1 MLTGEA
7 SPTPERDY
15 YHELER
21 RKKHSLPARSRENW
35 PSHAALMAQRAAS
48 TSSVSPG
55 RARGRTDTSRGGP
68 QQHPYPDNPYDR
80 VTPGP
85 HPSCPLC
92 GTPYQRGPSGLGPP
106 HAPGPRDV
114 YRHEQTRDGP
124 QLGRCP
130 ACHCPTRTQVSPT
143 GAPTRFLSSGRREY
157 ITGYPSQSQR
167 YPNGATTTAPYANAN
182 QTSLP
187 YGSPTN
193 SYGQVTRTGTSGQGY
208 QTDSRIRGRTPTV
221 AMTPTATMTRHTV
234 TMTRTAT
241 MPTVTMTR
249 SVARTEPRNH
259 ALGMYDSSRSQTAL
273 PTGYVP
279 AANRE
284 FRHDA
289 ANFAPASISKG
300 REPAPASENKF
311 VTGTTPPVA
320 STSLSLANVVVTRSG
335 VWPRLILD
343 YH

>member
-1 MLTGEA
+1 MADPFNPAEGHLFY
-7 SPTPERDY
+7 TPDPSNPANYFYQGPGLVNAYPHPPHPVTNFNGAPGADADDEGPAPLDEEQEYSSSAAPCVPAVGQRDY

-241 MPTVTMTR
+241 
-249 SVARTEPRNH
+249 
-259 ALGMYDSSRSQTAL
+259 
-273 PTGYVP
+273 
-279 AANRE
+279 
-284 FRHDA
+284 
-289 ANFAPASISKG
+289 
-300 REPAPASENKF
+300 
-311 VTGTTPPVA
+311 TPPVA